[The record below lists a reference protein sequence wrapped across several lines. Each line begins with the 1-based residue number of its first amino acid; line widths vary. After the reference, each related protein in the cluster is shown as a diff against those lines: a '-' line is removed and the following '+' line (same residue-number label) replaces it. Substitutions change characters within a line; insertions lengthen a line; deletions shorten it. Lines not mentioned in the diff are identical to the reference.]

1 MVFIEGVYQNPS
13 DFTLSGTTLTLDA
26 APSSGRKIVAYQ
38 VTEVEMDVI
47 SDNAVGISQ
56 LNVSD
61 GSSGQ
66 VLQTDGS
73 GTLSFGDVGG
83 GGSWNFISATSIGA
97 NTSSVELTLSNYNE
111 YVVRFSG
118 INAGTSEFFPRLELR
133 DSGQS
138 NYSTLHYRLLSNV
151 SGGSPWN
158 FGASDSSVPLLADRV
173 DSADGNFSGE
183 FRIAN
188 VPGQPTV
195 FGNAFCIDQYSAG
208 TAAYIHYVV
217 GLAAASGTEVFNKV
231 KIRNNSGNMQAGT
244 VYLYGITT
252 S

>member
-1 MVFIEGVYQNPS
+1 VAWE
-13 DFTLSGTTLTLDA
+13 A
-26 APSSGRKIVAYQ
+26 A
-38 VTEVEMDVI
+38 
-47 SDNAVGISQ
+47 
-56 LNVSD
+56 
-61 GSSGQ
+61 
-66 VLQTDGS
+66 
-73 GTLSFGDVGG
+73 GG

-97 NTSSVELTLSNYNE
+97 NTSSVELTLTGYGE

-138 NYSTLHYRLLSNV
+138 NYSSLHYRLLSNV
-151 SGGSPWN
+151 TGGSPWN

-217 GLAAASGTEVFNKV
+217 GLSAASGTEVFNKV